1 MDKLQITGGTALD
14 GEVRISGA
22 KNAALPIL
30 AASLLSDEPVT
41 IGNVPHL
48 RDVTTMISL
57 LGGMGAGVTVGDRMR
72 VEVDASTV
80 RQLVAPYDLVKT
92 MRASILVLGPLVARF
107 GAADVSL
114 PGGCAI
120 GARPVNLHVEGL
132 EALGAEM
139 AIEGGYI
146 RARAGKLRGARIVLD
161 TVTVTGTENLMMA
174 ATLAEG
180 QTVIE
185 NAARE
190 PEVVDLA
197 QCLAAMGARISGAG
211 TDTLVI
217 DGVPRLHG
225 CSYDVVPDRI
235 EAGTYLVAGAI
246 TGGRVRVREVRP
258 DHLDAVVA
266 KLREAGASVTA
277 GPDWLEVDMRGR
289 RLTAVDIRTAPY
301 PAFPTDM
308 QAQFAAL
315 DAVAEGVS
323 TVVETVFENRYM
335 HMLELR
341 RLGADIRIEGN
352 MAVIHGVERLSGAPV
367 MATDLRASA
376 GLVLAGL
383 IAEGVTD
390 VQRIYH
396 IDRGYECIEEKLGQL
411 GAQIKRVPGAA
422 F

>member
-1 MDKLQITGGTALD
+1 LDKLQITGGIALD

-30 AASLLSDEPVT
+30 AASLLADEPVT

-57 LGGMGAGVTVGDRMR
+57 LGGMGAAVTVGDRMR
-72 VEVDASTV
+72 VEVDASKA
-80 RQLVAPYDLVKT
+80 RHLVAPYDLVKT

-107 GAADVSL
+107 GEANVSL

-132 EALGAEM
+132 EALGAEI

-146 RARAGKLRGARIVLD
+146 RARAGRLRGARIVLD

-180 QTVIE
+180 RTVIE

-197 QCLAAMGARISGAG
+197 HCLAAMGARIAGAG

-225 CSYDVVPDRI
+225 CSYDVVADRI

-258 DHLDAVVA
+258 DHLDAVAA

-289 RLTAVDIRTAPY
+289 RLSAVDIRTAPY

-315 DAVAEGVS
+315 DAVAEGVA

-352 MAVIHGVERLSGAPV
+352 TAIIHGVERLSGAPV

-376 GLVLAGL
+376 SLVLAGL
-383 IAEGVTD
+383 VAEGVTD

-411 GAQIKRVPGAA
+411 GAQIRRVPG
-422 F
+422 

>member
-1 MDKLQITGGTALD
+1 LDKLQITGGTALD

-30 AASLLSDEPVT
+30 AASLLADEPVT

-352 MAVIHGVERLSGAPV
+352 TAVIHGVERLSGAPV